1 MKNISNKNDKHKR
14 SKTNMYETCVR
25 CKPYDRTKLLTVD

>member
-14 SKTNMYETCVR
+14 SKTNMYETYVR